1 MTTYTS
7 FRPAF
12 GAAFGAEVRAARR
25 AAGLSVDQL
34 AVRAGLSSSGLEK
47 IEQGNTSRPHRSTVA
62 ALRRALS
69 DLENSEGPVGIG
81 TFAKSGEDA
90 PAHDRA

>member
-1 MTTYTS
+1 MTTTPS
-7 FRPAF
+7 PPSF
-12 GAAFGAEVRAARR
+12 GAKFGAEVRAARR
-25 AAGLSVDQL
+25 AAGLTAEQL
-34 AVRAGLSSSGLEK
+34 AVRADLSGSGLER
-47 IEQGNTSRPHRSTVA
+47 IERGDTSRPHRATVA

-69 DLENSEGPVGIG
+69 DLESSEGPVGIG